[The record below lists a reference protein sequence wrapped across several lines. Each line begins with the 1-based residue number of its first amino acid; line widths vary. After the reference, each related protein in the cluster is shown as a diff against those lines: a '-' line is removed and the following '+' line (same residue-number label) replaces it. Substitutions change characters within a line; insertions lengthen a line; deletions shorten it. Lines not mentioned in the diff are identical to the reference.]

1 MVDMIPGTNYQI
13 SGNNFVGPGGETITQ
28 DQFVDKVKSKEI
40 SLTEGSLKF
49 LENRVG
55 EDMMSSLKSVS
66 GFQSSPGEISNKLS
80 ETEVKFDLYSL
91 MQLITQLSNDQRK
104 QMNDVRGKESDAQIK
119 SMENSAKEEKIAGN
133 ERMWQGI
140 ISGAV
145 SIAGSIGGAVGV
157 GVGGAKWGEVFSG
170 IVQKGIEG
178 AGKVGTSSVFEPRV
192 SEHEDKAKMEDINS
206 KKFEEMKGKTQETL
220 DGIRQMQDK
229 VKEILQAIQQSESQT
244 TSRIN
249 SV

>member
-13 SGNNFVGPGGETITQ
+13 SGNNFIGPGGETITQ
-28 DQFVDKVKSKEI
+28 DQFVEKVKSKEI
-40 SLTEGSLKF
+40 NLTEGSLKF
-49 LENRVG
+49 LETNG
-55 EDMMSSLKSVS
+55 SESLLSSLKSVS
-66 GFQSSPGEISNKLS
+66 GFQVPPGEISNKLS

-91 MQLITQLSNDQRK
+91 MQLITQLTNDQRK
-104 QMNDVRGKESDAQIK
+104 QMQDMKGKESDAQLT

-140 ISGAV
+140 ISGAIT
-145 SIAGSIGGAVGV
+145 IAAS
-157 GVGGAKWGEVFSG
+157 VGGFAGLGKGGEAMAG
-170 IVQKGIEG
+170 IMQKGIEG
-178 AGKVGTSSVFEPRV
+178 LGNVVTSSIFEPRV

-206 KKFEEMKGKTQETL
+206 KKFEEMKGKTQDTL

-229 VKEILQAIQQSESQT
+229 VKEILQAIQQAESQT

-249 SV
+249 SM